1 VRQITAEDLLALSCV
16 HGSSI
21 GRMNKAL

>member
-21 GRMNKAL
+21 GRLIEPL

>member
-21 GRMNKAL
+21 GRLIKPL